1 MQRHQTNQWL
11 PATFI
16 IAAAAVTIAFGGFLD
31 ALFAPAP
38 TAIGAQAIA
47 KQHARPATEVA
58 IVPAR
63 IEVAGVRAPEFAGSD
78 GAIPA
83 IAPRS

>member
-1 MQRHQTNQWL
+1 MQRHQTNRWL
-11 PATFI
+11 PASFI
-16 IAAAAVTIAFGGFLD
+16 IAAAAVTITLGGFVH

-47 KQHARPATEVA
+47 AQHARPATEFA

-63 IEVAGVRAPEFAGSD
+63 IEVTGVRAPEFAGSE

-83 IAPRS
+83 MAPRS